1 MEVVGNDSASAY
13 GLRPFDLRSFQFR
26 KLEIKLKSDERERE
40 LSQASRGTEGIK
52 LIFKLQN
59 YKVIY
64 GLNTKCR
71 WRSAGMSEMQT
82 TIRQ

>member
-1 MEVVGNDSASAY
+1 MEVIGNDLASAY
-13 GLRPFDLRSFQFR
+13 VLRPFDLRSFQFR
-26 KLEIKLKSDERERE
+26 KSEIELKSDEREN

-59 YKVIY
+59 YKLIY
-64 GLNTKCR
+64 GLNMKRR
-71 WRSAGMSEMQT
+71 WRSSGLSEMRT

>member
-1 MEVVGNDSASAY
+1 MEVVGNDLASAY
-13 GLRPFDLRSFQFR
+13 VLRPFDLCSFQFR
-26 KLEIKLKSDERERE
+26 KSEIKLKSDEREN

-59 YKVIY
+59 YKLIY
-64 GLNTKCR
+64 GLNTKRR
-71 WRSAGMSEMQT
+71 WRSSGLSEMWT